1 RLVLLCFDQVDN
13 LDEVQVRALSRF
25 LHDVLDSAGNLLLV
39 TTGVRQTLLGYRQ
52 RGVITE
58 TSWDRIGQFEILL
71 GRLHAA
77 EGRLMLAARLR
88 HFLAPVGDVPAVAA
102 RLAADALFPL
112 GSTWYEQRV
121 GHLPDF
127 RPRDL

>member
-1 RLVLLCFDQVDN
+1 RQIGVRPDSAADGAASLPDNQHVKLVLAGLTRLARRAGRLVLLCFDQVDN

-58 TSWDRIGQFEILL
+58 TSWD
-71 GRLHAA
+71 
-77 EGRLMLAARLR
+77 
-88 HFLAPVGDVPAVAA
+88 
-102 RLAADALFPL
+102 
-112 GSTWYEQRV
+112 
-121 GHLPDF
+121 
-127 RPRDL
+127 